1 MAFNR
6 QKYALLSSLVKGDEE
21 IEMQNDVVL
30 TCAVTGAGDTT
41 GKSAHVPV
49 TPKEIATAAIDAA
62 KAGASI
68 AHIHARDPETGVG
81 SRDPKLFKEIVDRVR
96 DSNIDIVINITAG
109 MGGDWISDTSDPA
122 LPGPGTD
129 MIGPEERLAHI
140 KECLP
145 EICSLDC
152 GTLNFSDTDMIYIS
166 TPPTLRKMAEMARD
180 WGVKPELEV
189 FELGHIRF
197 AKAMLSEGLINDPP
211 MFQLCLGI
219 PWGAEQT
226 VETMVAMKSQLPA
239 GASWASFG
247 IGRGQMPMMAA
258 AVALGG
264 NVRVGL
270 EDNIYLERGV
280 LATNAQLVSRAC
292 EIIERMGARVVT
304 PQEARNKLKL
314 RGADA

>member
-1 MAFNR
+1 MNF
-6 QKYALLSSLVKGDEE
+6 
-21 IEMQNDVVL
+21 DVIV

-41 GKSAHVPV
+41 GRSDHVPV
-49 TPKEIATAAIDAA
+49 TPRQIADAAIEAA
-62 KAGASI
+62 RAGAAI
-68 AHIHARDPETGVG
+68 AHLHVRDPKTGKG
-81 SRDPKLFKEIVDRVR
+81 SRDPALFREAVDLVR
-96 DSNIDIVINITAG
+96 ASDTDVVINLTAG
-109 MGGDWISDTSDPA
+109 MGGDWVPSAEDPS

-140 KECLP
+140 RECLP

-152 GTLNFSDTDMIYIS
+152 GTLNFGNGDEIYIS
-166 TPPTLRKMAEMARD
+166 TPPTLRRMAQLTQE

-189 FELGHIRF
+189 FDLGHIRF
-197 AKAMLSEGLINDPP
+197 ARAMIEEGLIDAPP

-219 PWGAEQT
+219 PWGADQT
-226 VETMVAMKSQLPA
+226 VETMAAMKAQLPP

-247 IGRGQMPMMAA
+247 ISRHQMPMAAA

-270 EDNIYLERGV
+270 EDNIWLDRGV
-280 LATNAQLVSRAC
+280 LASNGALVARVV
-292 EIIERMGARVVT
+292 EIIERMGGRAVT
-304 PQEARNKLKL
+304 PQEARNRLGL